1 MKLNTVSKLA
11 PSIYASGKCLYLKSA
26 PGRGKTTTVIDARAK
41 IAEATGKNI
50 GIVVINGPLLTPAD
64 AVGYLVPK
72 HHDDGRVESVYTD
85 PFWWRT
91 SEGNR
96 LEDYDGG
103 IIFVDEA
110 DKMDVDVKKVIGEMA
125 LSGRCG
131 PHELPKGWVVWMA
144 GNRSQDRSGAT
155 KELDHLINRRI
166 EIDVTDDLA
175 GWESWA
181 IKNNVHPDIVAFAM
195 SNPHIVFPESL
206 PEKQGPFCTP
216 RSLVATGELLSTLSG
231 NGDDLPTDSDAI
243 ELASGAIGQASA
255 AQLFATLRLRA
266 EMPPLEQIIASPDKV
281 RVPEKPDACMLI
293 CYNLAARTDASN
305 LGAVIKY
312 IERMP
317 ADFAATFAKAV
328 TTRLPTIIARPEMLA
343 WVSRNNTLMATLHVL
358 S

>member
-1 MKLNTVSKLA
+1 MNLNTVARLA
-11 PSIYASGKCLYLKSA
+11 PAIYNSGKCLYLKSA
-26 PGRGKTTTVIDARAK
+26 PGRGKTTTIVDAVPK
-41 IAEATGKNI
+41 IADATGKRLGLVI
-50 GIVVINGPLLTPAD
+50 INGPLLTPAD

-72 HHDDGRVESVYTD
+72 HTDDGRVESVYTD

-103 IIFVDEA
+103 IVFVDEA

-131 PHELPKGWVVWMA
+131 PHKLPEGWVVWMA

-155 KELDHLINRRI
+155 KELDHLINRRV
-166 EIDVTDDLA
+166 EIDVTDDLGA
-175 GWESWA
+175 WESWA
-181 IKNNVHPDIVAFAM
+181 LKNDVHPDIIAFAM
-195 SNPHIVFPESL
+195 QNPHIVFPESL

-216 RSLVATGELLSTLSG
+216 RSLVATGELLATLAG
-231 NGDDLPTDSDAI
+231 NNDALPTDTDAV
-243 ELASGAIGQASA
+243 ELASGAIGQAAS

-266 EMPPLEQIIASPDKV
+266 EMPPFEQIIASPATVK
-281 RVPEKPDACMLI
+281 VPEKPDACMLI
-293 CYNLAARTDASN
+293 CYNLAARTDNDN
-305 LGAVIKY
+305 LGSIIKY

-317 ADFAATFAKAV
+317 QDFAATFAKAV
-328 TTRLPTIIARPEMLA
+328 TTRMPTIVARPEMLA

-358 S
+358 G